1 MNAILQVH
9 YSDAMVT
16 WRDLIVYLAYVL
28 GTVPII
34 LYLSKREK
42 HKDIRFLV
50 PFIYLSV
57 ASVIYEIIATEILSV
72 NSTIWFK
79 VYTLLEFLSLYYFFK
94 FALRNSATLVNTF
107 LIGFVLA
114 FLSLQVHWFMGGNA
128 NTDSSLITIEALL
141 VYIGSFIWFKQTFT
155 DMNLKTLWN
164 SPTFFFI
171 SGFVLFFSGTLF
183 LFLMSDIVFTQK
195 EVSRYWIINVILSIV
210 LYISISIGIWIG
222 QQKSPQY
229 SG

>member
-1 MNAILQVH
+1 MA
-9 YSDAMVT
+9 T

-34 LYLSKREK
+34 LYLRKQEK
-42 HKDIRFLV
+42 HDDTKFLV
-50 PFIYLSV
+50 PFIFLTF
-57 ASVIYEIIATEILSV
+57 ASVLYEIIATEILSV
-72 NSTIWFK
+72 NSTVWFK
-79 VYTLLEFLSLYYFFK
+79 VYTFLEFLCLYYFFK
-94 FALRNSATLVNTF
+94 CALRNSSRIVNSFLV
-107 LIGFVLA
+107 GFILA
-114 FLSLQVHWFMGGNA
+114 FLSLQVHWISGGSA
-128 NTDSSLITIEALL
+128 NTDSSLITIEALF
-141 VYIGSFIWFKQTFT
+141 VYVGSSIWFKQTFT

-164 SPTFFFI
+164 SPAFFYI

-183 LFLMSDIVFTQK
+183 LFLMSDIAFTPK
-195 EVSRYWIINVILSIV
+195 EISRYWVINVILSIV